1 MKPNTDRLITIATT
15 DIMNY
20 KVYSK
25 MKASLIDL
33 YKSRVDFY
41 DKARFDFNEHVS
53 VMGLS
58 DRKTFKMIASV
69 LASYKDTFTKNEI
82 KDMFFELFVKESL
95 MQVDVNEDEDRI
107 SFSVAGEPP
116 MAFFAEIVP
125 VANYLRVCCGSDMI
139 ADADASLE
147 KLFETKTKDM
157 PDELKAATKQGLF
170 IFSKYLNTVTE
181 SETNLASVD
190 GIELTEKVLKEIDM
204 QTLFAE
210 ACYFALRGLFETGFS
225 SKDDM
230 CFDIESRDRMA
241 IRPLYESDALLKN
254 MRCDKVADLFK
265 QGSKVKMPSE
275 AMQIEINGLKLPPMV
290 EQEEDDGVIIYRCMR
305 GFLRHIFF
313 APAKYVDDYHL
324 LEMNNLTKQEIR
336 RVVAS
341 SLYFAG
347 DLGLSVPTT
356 LDGNIQ
362 TIMFIINDMVQSAFA
377 LLLRK
382 SRKNALQTAYKQ
394 ADRDAKLA
402 AKGEGK
408 RKEKHSGDTA
418 RLEKLIAENKN
429 LIDEQKK
436 LKAEIKAKKDI
447 EKKVRG
453 EVLEEKRGVE
463 ARLAEAEAE
472 LEKLRAENDELK
484 AELEDTDVAL
494 SEDTITKE
502 DIQNV
507 VRGKKI
513 LVWGARPEIADRL
526 KEEYGDSV
534 ECVITGA
541 SQSSGNIPNGL
552 LDKCDA
558 VIISTNHTS
567 HSMYYKAKEE
577 IQASGL
583 PCAHAR
589 KNVNSPERFG
599 RLMYRALV
607 GEGRNVEE

>member
-1 MKPNTDRLITIATT
+1 
-15 DIMNY
+15 
-20 KVYSK
+20 
-25 MKASLIDL
+25 
-33 YKSRVDFY
+33 
-41 DKARFDFNEHVS
+41 
-53 VMGLS
+53 
-58 DRKTFKMIASV
+58 
-69 LASYKDTFTKNEI
+69 
-82 KDMFFELFVKESL
+82 
-95 MQVDVNEDEDRI
+95 
-107 SFSVAGEPP
+107 
-116 MAFFAEIVP
+116 
-125 VANYLRVCCGSDMI
+125 
-139 ADADASLE
+139 
-147 KLFETKTKDM
+147 
-157 PDELKAATKQGLF
+157 
-170 IFSKYLNTVTE
+170 
-181 SETNLASVD
+181 
-190 GIELTEKVLKEIDM
+190 
-204 QTLFAE
+204 
-210 ACYFALRGLFETGFS
+210 
-225 SKDDM
+225 
-230 CFDIESRDRMA
+230 
-241 IRPLYESDALLKN
+241 
-254 MRCDKVADLFK
+254 
-265 QGSKVKMPSE
+265 
-275 AMQIEINGLKLPPMV
+275 
-290 EQEEDDGVIIYRCMR
+290 
-305 GFLRHIFF
+305 
-313 APAKYVDDYHL
+313 
-324 LEMNNLTKQEIR
+324 
-336 RVVAS
+336 
-341 SLYFAG
+341 
-347 DLGLSVPTT
+347 
-356 LDGNIQ
+356 
-362 TIMFIINDMVQSAFA
+362 MVQSAFA

-408 RKEKHSGDTA
+408 RKEKHSGDAA
-418 RLEKLIAENKN
+418 RLERLIAENKN

-436 LKAEIKAKKDI
+436 LKAEIKAKKDV